1 MKNQYD
7 YVVGVDISKDY
18 FCARIIQIVDSSLVT
33 VSNIQKYDNSKCG
46 FLSFFKWLDKSK
58 VNIENCLI
66 VMEATG
72 IYWENLAFFCVEEEV
87 KVSVVNPKQIKHFA
101 HTNLRRSKTD
111 PLDADLI
118 ARFGAVMNPPLW
130 NPPDPIIEEL
140 KQIARERDSFI
151 KMQTEEKNRLHSLKN
166 SANPSPH
173 VLQAH
178 KCTINYL
185 ERQIKKLEKLF
196 KSKLE
201 NKPGLQH
208 KINLL
213 KTIPGIGDVSAGILL
228 TETNE
233 FTTFT
238 SAKQLTAYAGISPA
252 QCQSGISVNKKTK
265 ISKIG
270 NSRIRS
276 TLYLNAL
283 TSIRTKSSP
292 FKCFYQRLKE
302 KGKSGKVALIA
313 VARKLL
319 HLAFAIIKSG
329 IPFDPNY
336 VSKGFSL
343 QSA

>member
-7 YVVGVDISKDY
+7 YIVGIDISKDY
-18 FCARIIQIVDSSLVT
+18 FCARIIQMTDSLATVDI
-33 VSNIQKYDNSKCG
+33 IQKFDNSKNG
-46 FLSFFKWLDKSK
+46 FLSFLKWLNKSK

-72 IYWENLAFFCVEEEV
+72 IYWENLAFFCVKEGI

-118 ARFGAVMNPPLW
+118 ARFGAIMNPTIW

-140 KQIARERDSFI
+140 KQIARERDSFV

-166 SANPSPH
+166 CAHPSPD
-173 VLQAH
+173 VLKAH
-178 KCTINYL
+178 ECTINYL
-185 ERQIKKLEKLF
+185 ERQIKRLEKIF
-196 KSKLE
+196 KDKLTG
-201 NKPGLQH
+201 KPELEK

-213 KTIPGIGDVSAGILL
+213 KTIPGIGNISAGILL
-228 TETNE
+228 TEANE
-233 FTTFT
+233 FATFT
-238 SAKQLTAYAGISPA
+238 SAKQLTAYAGISPS
-252 QCQSGISVNKKTK
+252 QCQSGSSVNKKTK

-283 TSIRTKSSP
+283 TCIRAKSSP
-292 FKCFYQRLKE
+292 FKVFYERLRE
-302 KGKSGKVALIA
+302 KGKPAKVALVA

-319 HLAFAIIKSG
+319 HLAFAILKSG
-329 IPFDPNY
+329 IPFDPCY
-336 VSKGFSL
+336 ISKKPAFAS
-343 QSA
+343 